1 MNEYKRVKRVLQQP
15 DKKKAVEELNRINL
29 TKKERETVELLFF
42 SGATIERAAELLQV
56 SPSTVSNWKKN
67 AMEKCAAVF
76 LYEN

>member
-15 DKKKAVEELNRINL
+15 DKKKAVEELNRVNL

-42 SGATIERAAELLQV
+42 SGATIERVAELLQV

-76 LYEN
+76 LHEN